1 MPSFAARANVN
12 AGFPSAGGA
21 SSVAGPGGASP
32 NAQSS
37 SGNYDAYKEFVVTQK
52 FSVIIQGV
60 EVAFFTEA
68 SGLALT
74 TDVFEYSEGG
84 LNGYTHKLPVRTK
97 VGNITLK
104 KGLVLSDTLW
114 NWYDEVVNGT
124 INRKDLTINTY
135 DQTLATTAPSK
146 ISWTLA
152 TALPIKWTGPAF
164 KASDNTIAID
174 SLEFACGALTR
185 ATGG

>member
-1 MPSFAARANVN
+1 MPSIAARASVN
-12 AGFPSAGGA
+12 AAFPSAGAATSPGGGSSA
-21 SSVAGPGGASP
+21 SAPSSSV
-32 NAQSS
+32 
-37 SGNYDAYKEFVVTQK
+37 NYDAYKEFVVTQK

-74 TDVFEYSEGG
+74 TDVFEYNEGG

-104 KGLVLSDTLW
+104 KGLILSDTLW

-135 DQTLATTAPSK
+135 DQTLATTVPSK

-152 TALPIKWTGPAF
+152 TALPIKWTGPTF
-164 KASDNTIAID
+164 KASDNTIAVD
-174 SLEFACGALTR
+174 SIEFACGALTR